1 MQKIRKQMPW
11 REVFKGGNCIVWP
24 CRHTKV
30 WGLTSP
36 RFQMNALRKE
46 IDGTFIHKFTKRGFG

>member
-11 REVFKGGNCIVWP
+11 RQVLKGGNCIVWP
-24 CRHTKV
+24 CRYTKV
-30 WGLTSP
+30 WGLTCP

-46 IDGTFIHKFTKRGFG
+46 IDGIFIHEFTKRGFG